1 MARIR
6 FADEK
11 TDKGVQQVTQTRR
24 KETKTRVTTG
34 EVKSNDI
41 KPGQFVF
48 TTIKKGQI
56 GPSEPT
62 SFPVT
67 IRGAAANNPLVY
79 ASILNSLSF
88 Q

>member
-1 MARIR
+1 MARIK

-24 KETKTRVTTG
+24 KETMTKVTTG

-62 SFPVT
+62 SDQSRIYFKDNEGNTFMFTGTKV
-67 IRGAAANNPLVY
+67 
-79 ASILNSLSF
+79 S
-88 Q
+88 